1 MTGSNLV
8 LTELQRLTP
17 LVRSYHQRG
26 IDDIEVTIRL
36 ADGHLL
42 TVRWLQGQ
50 AVIVT
55 QPEQGD

>member
-8 LTELQRLTP
+8 LAELQRLTP
-17 LVRSYHQRG
+17 LVRSYRQRG
-26 IDDIEVTIRL
+26 IGDIEVTIRL

-42 TVRWLQGQ
+42 TVQWPQGQ